1 MNGTNGALIF
11 LNLAYG
17 ERELTMSLG
26 ACKQTLLNPTQWLA
40 ITYGIAAAVNL
51 REELITLLVMKAV
64 VTSSLNS
71 VIRSLLARISLTDKA
86 TSTLGGLTA

>member
-1 MNGTNGALIF
+1 MNGTSGALIF

-26 ACKQTLLNPTQWLA
+26 ACKQNLLNPTQWLA
-40 ITYGIAAAVNL
+40 ITYAIAAAVNL

>member
-1 MNGTNGALIF
+1 
-11 LNLAYG
+11 
-17 ERELTMSLG
+17 
-26 ACKQTLLNPTQWLA
+26 LLNPTQWLA
-40 ITYGIAAAVNL
+40 ITYAIAAAVNL

>member
-1 MNGTNGALIF
+1 MNGTSGALIF

-26 ACKQTLLNPTQWLA
+26 ACRRNLPNPTQWLA
-40 ITYGIAAAVNL
+40 ITYAIAAAVNL